1 MHRIPAVIIQ
11 TPGSDRFK
19 PLLDILNISE
29 MLEPII
35 LPATM
40 GNSLPK
46 ASDIVTKGEIARF
59 GRELSQN
66 ERACAISHSRAR
78 AIIASSKEGGL
89 VFEDDARIINLPNL
103 EAAVTEFL
111 SGSRPSIRALGLLEY
126 RSANFPDGLVLN
138 QPKLHRLLAEVPL
151 AVATV
156 LTPSAAEVLLRS
168 AGRSSQIADWPYS
181 SCKFYIT
188 SPGMVLHGD
197 SNTES
202 VIGDSST
209 RIHGKSHRIYTKTGL
224 LSRFRRLL
232 QKLDTYLIRYYQSK

>member
-1 MHRIPAVIIQ
+1 VIIQ

-19 PLLDILNISE
+19 PLLDILNLSE
-29 MLEPII
+29 ILEPII

-46 ASDIVTKGEIARF
+46 ASDVATRGEIARF

-78 AIIASSKEGGL
+78 AIIATSKEGGL

-103 EAAVTEFL
+103 EAAVIEFL
-111 SGSRPSIRALGLLEY
+111 SGSNPSIRALGLLEY
-126 RSANFPDGLVLN
+126 RNADIPSGLGIN
-138 QPKLHRLLAEVPL
+138 QPRIHRLLAEVPL

-168 AGRSSQIADWPYS
+168 AGRNSQIADWPNS

-188 SPGMVLHGD
+188 SPGSVLHGD
-197 SNTES
+197 TNTES
-202 VIGDSST
+202 VIGEAST
-209 RIHGKSHRIYTKTGL
+209 RVYGKSHRISTKTGL
-224 LSRFRRLL
+224 LSRFRRLV